1 MKRLCLSFA
10 LVLALAAPAAF
21 GEEAAADWFWGK
33 PIAGVQWE
41 GVKNADRR
49 ELDAAMRPYIGKAFS
64 DELWVELQ
72 ARVYELDWFDP
83 ATIQSAAF
91 PADDEKTKVL
101 IKFTVT
107 EKPAVDAVRVVGNS
121 GVRSADVLDVVK
133 IKAGDIYNPSK
144 TKLDELAVRR
154 LYLEKG
160 YPDAQVSS
168 STSTG
173 PSGGVV
179 LSFSVVEGSQV
190 AIKELRFAGNVA
202 FSSQTLK
209 GQLSLKEA
217 GLFQAGA
224 FQELKLEEDKQKIAD
239 YYKARGYVDAAVAD
253 VVRSV
258 QKDEKSGKNWL
269 VLTFAV
275 KEGRQWTYAGM
286 SFEGNEIFGSD
297 KLAALVFQKEGA
309 TLNYGKLM
317 QDKQR
322 IDDLYYENGYIFN
335 SLDLSERRDEEK
347 QSISYTVRIVERDRA
362 HIESITFKG
371 NKKTKEAVMAREL
384 PLEVGDIFSK
394 AKIVEGLR
402 NLYNLQYFSAI
413 EPEMLPGGGENLMD
427 LVINVEEQSTA
438 DIQFGVTLS
447 GLGEPDTFPI
457 SGLVK
462 WNDKNFLGNGQTFGI
477 ETNISPDTQDL
488 TFSFLDNWLFGKR
501 ISGGIDLSFKH
512 EQLWVGQDILG
523 PIFYGEDGNDVPDPY
538 TSLAEFEA
546 AGSAISSAYKMP
558 YENWELTLGLSG
570 GYKIPTQV
578 GDLGFGLGLS
588 STLSNVSYD
597 SSKYRPYTKELRDA
611 EGLWL
616 LTNKVLLRGYLNDLD
631 LWYNPGKGYYASQR
645 LTWAGVFPGE
655 AQKYIRSDSRLDAF
669 ATLFNIPVFEGWN
682 FKWVLGGHTA
692 FSAIL
697 PQPGA
702 SAVVNQ
708 TDALRIDGTFVGRGW
723 SDLYGVE
730 DGRTLWENWVE
741 LRMPIFEQFIWLDGF
756 VDAAALRTE
765 SGLVVPTDGAAN
777 AAQPDFSSLSWKNFA
792 LSTGFGFR
800 FTIPQFPFRF
810 YFAKR
815 FAFDGKSIDWSPAGA
830 SGLDFVISISQP
842 LK

>member
-1 MKRLCLSFA
+1 MKRLCLFIA
-10 LVLALAAPAAF
+10 LALSLAAPAAF

-41 GVKNADRR
+41 GVKNADKR
-49 ELDAAMRPYIGKAFS
+49 ELDSAMRPYVGKAFS
-64 DELWVELQ
+64 EELWVELQ

-91 PADDEKTKVL
+91 PADEEKTKVL

-121 GVRSADVLDVVK
+121 GLRSSDILDVVK
-133 IKAGDIYNPSK
+133 IKAGDIFNPSK

-179 LSFSVVEGSQV
+179 LSFAVVEGSQV
-190 AIKELRFAGNVA
+190 AIKEIRFTGNVA

-224 FQELKLEEDKQKIAD
+224 FQELKLEEDKQKVVA
-239 YYKARGYVDAAVAD
+239 YYRARGYVDAAVAD

-269 VLTFAV
+269 VLTFAL

-286 SFEGNEIFGSD
+286 AFEGNEIFGSD
-297 KLAALVFQKEGA
+297 KLAALVFQKEGGI
-309 TLNYGKLM
+309 LNYGKLM

-335 SLDLSERRDEEK
+335 SLDLAERRDEEK
-347 QSISYTVRIVERDRA
+347 LSIAYTVRIVERDRA

-447 GLGEPDTFPI
+447 GLGEPDTFPV
-457 SGLVK
+457 SGLIK

-501 ISGGIDLSFKH
+501 ISGGIDLSLKH

-523 PIFYGEDGNDVPDPY
+523 PIFYDEDVPDPY
-538 TSLAEFEA
+538 DSLAEFEA
-546 AGSAISSAYKMP
+546 AGSSISSAYKMP
-558 YENWELTLGLSG
+558 YENWEVTLGLSG
-570 GYKIPTQV
+570 GYKIPTQI
-578 GDLGFGLGLS
+578 GDVGFGLGLS

-597 SSKYRPYTKELRDA
+597 SSKYRPYLKELRDA

-616 LTNKVLLRGYLNDLD
+616 LTNKVLVRGYLNDLD

-645 LTWAGVFPGE
+645 LTWAGVFAGE

-682 FKWVLGGHTA
+682 FKWVLGAHTG

-723 SDLYGVE
+723 SSLYDVE
-730 DGRTLWENWVE
+730 EGRTLWENWVE

-765 SGLVVPTDGAAN
+765 TGLVVPTDGAAN
-777 AAQPDFSSLSWKNFA
+777 AAQRDFSSLAWKNFA
-792 LSTGFGFR
+792 FSTGFGFR

-815 FAFDGKSIDWSPAGA
+815 FAFDGKSIDWAPDGA
-830 SGLDFVISISQP
+830 SGMDFVISISQP